1 MTVTTMNP
9 PGTFAWIELGT
20 TDGPGAKEF
29 YTKLFGWDVKEA
41 PMGPDFTYYMFQV
54 GGLDVAAMYQLMDD
68 QLKAGVPPHWMS
80 YIAVASADEAAAKV
94 TSLGGTIISQPFDV
108 GTHGRMALFT
118 DPQGAHFAV
127 WQAGDNGG
135 IGKRGE
141 PGALVWNELSTTDIK
156 AASEFYT
163 KLFDW
168 TTKVMN
174 MPGMDYTIFERE
186 GQSQGVGGGMQGPPD
201 NPVPPNWLP
210 YFAVSDCDG
219 STALATTLG
228 ASVVMKPMDIPGT
241 GRFAVLRDPAGASFA
256 ILKTIPMP

>member
-29 YTKLFGWDVKEA
+29 YTKLFGWDVKET
-41 PMGPDFTYYMFQV
+41 PMGPDFTYYIFQM
-54 GGLDVAAMYQLMDD
+54 GGQDVAAMYQLMPD
-68 QLKAGVPPHWMS
+68 QLKVGVPPHWMS

-127 WQAGDNGG
+127 WQSGDNGG

-156 AASEFYT
+156 AGSALMSSPSHSAPAES
-163 KLFDW
+163 W
-168 TTKVMN
+168 RA
-174 MPGMDYTIFERE
+174 PGRTARCRRPA
-186 GQSQGVGGGMQGPPD
+186 QS
-201 NPVPPNWLP
+201 
-210 YFAVSDCDG
+210 
-219 STALATTLG
+219 
-228 ASVVMKPMDIPGT
+228 
-241 GRFAVLRDPAGASFA
+241 LRMRARWSWRSARRHRHPRARPRHRSS
-256 ILKTIPMP
+256 P